1 MPGLFWDEG
10 RETIMKPFRIAV
22 REASFILV
30 AAVFLGFAYTAVAQK
45 GLFARY
51 VVLSGSPGSGIPVPP
66 EIISVEEARE
76 FFASGRAVFIDTRDE
91 FTYRHGRIKGAIN
104 IPLEELAVRL
114 DSLKGLSSEKILI
127 PYCDG
132 TNCHSSIEFAN
143 RLFAAG
149 ISRVKI
155 FFGGWEEWTAGQ
167 LPVET
172 ALP

>member
-1 MPGLFWDEG
+1 MPGLFWDED
-10 RETIMKPFRIAV
+10 RERAMKSLRIAF
-22 REASFILV
+22 REACLILF
-30 AAVFLGFAYTAVAQK
+30 AAVFLALAYTAVTQK
-45 GLFARY
+45 GLFAGKTL
-51 VVLSGSPGSGIPVPP
+51 LSGSPESAVPVPP
-66 EIISVEEARE
+66 EIISLDEARE
-76 FFASGRAVFIDTRDE
+76 FFASGKAVFIDTRDE
-91 FTYRHGRIKGAIN
+91 FAYRHGHIKGATN
-104 IPLEELAVRL
+104 IPMEDLAARL
-114 DSLKGLSSEKILI
+114 DTLKGLSSGRTLI

-172 ALP
+172 SLP